1 MPLAWSNAG
10 KRDSV
15 DAPMDRRALL
25 LAFVVALLGVVL
37 LVLYTKRYEREMS
50 GGEKVKLLIAIK
62 PIERGKPITDDQLS
76 TREIPQAYVEDRA
89 IKEVDKPK
97 VLGLPVGTTVQAQ
110 QTLMWTDLATANEER
125 RDLSALIVPGSRAFS
140 IRTRREDASAAMV
153 KPGDYVDVIAVL
165 PDGNQPGTDAKSS
178 IVLLQRILVLASGY
192 ETSPDAVDLAAK
204 DRRAAEAVLTL
215 SMKIEQ
221 AQAVTVAMEKG
232 GLTVV
237 LRNPNDNV
245 REEQL
250 GKFSSSELIKPG
262 PVTIITGPRIPTQI
276 TGGNR

>member
-1 MPLAWSNAG
+1 
-10 KRDSV
+10 
-15 DAPMDRRALL
+15 MDRRALL

-50 GGEKVKLLIAIK
+50 GGDKVKLLIAIK
-62 PIERGKPITDDQLS
+62 PIERGKPITDDMLS
-76 TREIPQAYVEDRA
+76 TRDVPQAYVEDRA

-97 VLGLPVGTTVQAQ
+97 ILGLAVGTTIQAQ

-125 RDLSALIVPGSRAFS
+125 RDLSALIVPGSRAVS
-140 IRTRREDASAAMV
+140 LRTRREDASAAMV

-165 PDGNQPGTDAKSS
+165 PDPNQAQMSDVRAAV
-178 IVLLQRILVLASGY
+178 VLLQKVLVLASGY

-204 DRRAAEAVLTL
+204 DRKGNDAVLTL

-221 AQAVTVAMEKG
+221 AQAVAVAMEKG
-232 GLTVV
+232 QLQVV

-245 REEQL
+245 REDNL
-250 GKFSSSELIKPG
+250 PKYSSTELIKAGPIIQVTRQALPTAIGPG
-262 PVTIITGPRIPTQI
+262 TQ
-276 TGGNR
+276 R